1 MTEPTPSQP
10 AATDYRATLNL
21 PADVVARWAPGG
33 SVVTP
38 IDPERCRLAIGGWS
52 WAGVAGLFITFD
64 TDLSDINPPAL
75 QNAFRIT
82 GARLQD
88 ATRET

>member
-1 MTEPTPSQP
+1 MAMRRQRHPEP
-10 AATDYRATLNL
+10 
-21 PADVVARWAPGG
+21 ARRRRRPLGTGG

-52 WAGVAGLFITFD
+52 WAGSPGLFITFD

-82 GARLQD
+82 GARLQTQR
-88 ATRET
+88 AVT